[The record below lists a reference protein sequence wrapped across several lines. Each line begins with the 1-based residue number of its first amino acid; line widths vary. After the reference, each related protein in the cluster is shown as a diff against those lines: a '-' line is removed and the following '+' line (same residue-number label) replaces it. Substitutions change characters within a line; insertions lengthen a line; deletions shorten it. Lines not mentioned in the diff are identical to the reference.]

1 MFKANN
7 ILIKS
12 IKVCRGNKNKNVF
25 SSKVTVTGNC
35 FLQTCSF
42 PIARQ
47 SNIRLTLLIY
57 TYHPLQHIHKYQNKE
72 LCDFKRKPK
81 DHARKNIMNENC
93 VCHRGFVLNTG
104 LKKIPLR

>member
-35 FLQTCSF
+35 FLQTSSF

-47 SNIRLTLLIY
+47 SNITLLIY
-57 TYHPLQHIHKYQNKE
+57 TYHPLQHIHKYQNRNY
-72 LCDFKRKPK
+72 LISNVSPK
-81 DHARKNIMNENC
+81 TTPGKNIMNENC
-93 VCHRGFVLNTG
+93 VCHCGFVLN
-104 LKKIPLR
+104 KD

>member
-1 MFKANN
+1 MFKVNN

-35 FLQTCSF
+35 FLQTSSF

-47 SNIRLTLLIY
+47 SNITLLIY
-57 TYHPLQHIHKYQNKE
+57 TYHPLKHIHKYQNKE
-72 LCDFKRKPK
+72 LFDFKRKPT
-81 DHARKNIMNENC
+81 DHARKKYHE
-93 VCHRGFVLNTG
+93 
-104 LKKIPLR
+104 